1 MSLLSNPIFAAIGAL
16 VVFLA
21 GFWLRGYM
29 LKKNPELLRKW
40 IDQANALGDRLEE
53 KISNKG

>member
-1 MSLLSNPIFAAIGAL
+1 MPILSNPIFALIGAL

-29 LKKNPELLRKW
+29 LKKNPALLQKW
-40 IDQANALGDRLEE
+40 IDQANKLGDQFEE
-53 KISNKG
+53 KISKG